1 MPAKAARAQGDKR
14 AGRGHTPPVPGK
26 HDVNALIAWTLLR
39 NAQVEDTDLQQLQPR
54 RPLSKRHQLKR
65 LQLRRNQLERLQHK
79 KRQHRIVL
87 LQQQRAQLL
96 ARLAQLI
103 IDILHSGLQWRLQ
116 WDGAG
121 TPAPKSTARRGTV
134 IRAPV
139 SGLLA
144 SVLRREPGA
153 EADPAATGSSS
164 LLAELWVDKRS
175 LGFMRKGAVV
185 VIRYRAFPHQRFGRY
200 SGRVLFHSVLAISAS
215 RATRLLG
222 RPMDGP
228 RYRVRVWLDQQSSI
242 VDGRTEPL
250 IPGMTLDADIMLERQ
265 HLAES

>member
-1 MPAKAARAQGDKR
+1 M
-14 AGRGHTPPVPGK
+14 PGK
-26 HDVNALIAWTLLR
+26 RDVDALIAWALLR
-39 NAQVEDTDLQQLQPR
+39 NVQVEDTDLQQLQTRTP
-54 RPLSKRHQLKR
+54 PSKRHQLKR
-65 LQLRRNQLERLQHK
+65 LQWRRNQLERQQHK
-79 KRQHRIVL
+79 KRQHRILL

-116 WDGAG
+116 WEGAG
-121 TPAPKSTARRGTV
+121 APAPKSPARRGTV

-139 SGLLA
+139 SGVLA
-144 SVLRREPGA
+144 SVLRREPAA
-153 EADPAATGSSS
+153 EAEPAGTSS

-250 IPGMTLDADIMLERQ
+250 IPGMTLDADIMLEPR